1 MKLLTL
7 IQRLNEYPGV
17 RDGGGWLDWL
27 WPASMPLQI
36 HPTGG
41 VYEEKR
47 SFEMPYDFYK
57 KKKKTSYQENQ
68 AKNRRASFRTKT
80 AKPVRRGPRRSI

>member
-1 MKLLTL
+1 MSTQGCGTGAGDWIGYGLL
-7 IQRLNEYPGV
+7 V
-17 RDGGGWLDWL
+17 W
-27 WPASMPLQI
+27 
-36 HPTGG
+36 